1 MYQSNT
7 DPGAFRMPL
16 ANYLRRRGA
25 AYSVRVPVPKDLWEQ
40 VGKREV
46 VKALGK
52 VRDPAEARRK
62 APAKVQE
69 IHAWFD
75 RLRSGAKLTSETI
88 ERECQDIARAA
99 LEFLK
104 AERLSG
110 RRYEVEPNG
119 RDLREDYL
127 WCRMDDFEEALREDD
142 FAAVCVE
149 AEEIISRLG
158 VVAPAGSA
166 EWRELCQAL
175 LHTHS
180 EVYRVEAERHR
191 GDVLATA
198 RTPLNPML
206 ADAFQ
211 SGLTRNMPST
221 VAANGKRHEA
231 VSGGWS
237 LEEACDKF
245 ITARCNGAWT
255 PKTETQHRA
264 SLSMF
269 KQFAGA
275 GTPLGAIDRRIVADF
290 KALIERLPITHGKR
304 AGDKDRSLQNIVE
317 EAETAGTARLSSKT
331 IQRHLSALIGL
342 FRYAKEHGRYEA
354 DNPATGFRFPRTRR
368 PRDER
373 PAWTPKQL
381 EALLRSP
388 IWAGPEI
395 IRDHRYYLPLLGAY
409 GGLRLEEACQL
420 HVQDVGSE
428 DGIAFLDIRPG
439 DGKQLK
445 SRAAVR
451 RVPVHPVLIAA
462 GFLRHVED
470 ARSKGS
476 VLVFPD
482 LDGRRGGPD
491 KRLDTAV
498 TQAFTTYRR
507 AIGQYEPGRDFHAL
521 RHSFTTALENAGV
534 LRQFIDELTGY
545 EGTGETSRYAKGAS
559 LKVLAEAVS
568 RLDYGF
574 DTSHLTRPA

>member
-1 MYQSNT
+1 
-7 DPGAFRMPL
+7 MPL

-25 AYSVRVPVPKDLWEQ
+25 TYSVRVPVPKDLWEQ

-62 APAKVQE
+62 GPAKVQE
-69 IHAWFD
+69 IHALFD
-75 RLRSGAKLTSETI
+75 RLRSGAKLTSEMI

-110 RRYEVEPNG
+110 RHYEVEPNG
-119 RDLREDYL
+119 RDPREDYL
-127 WCRMDDFEEALREDD
+127 WCRMDDFQEALREDD
-142 FAAVCVE
+142 FDVVGVE

-158 VVAPAGSA
+158 VLAPGGSA

-175 LHTHS
+175 LHTHA

-198 RTPLNPML
+198 RMPLNPML
-206 ADAFQ
+206 VDAF
-211 SGLTRNMPST
+211 LTRHLPSLSAAI
-221 VAANGKRHEA
+221 VARHGDGSDE
-231 VSGGWS
+231 WS
-237 LEEACDKF
+237 LEEACGRF
-245 ITARCNGAWT
+245 IAAHVNGAWT
-255 PKTETQHRA
+255 AKTETQHRA
-264 SLSMF
+264 TLSMF

-275 GTPLGAIDRRIVADF
+275 GTPLSEIDRRMVGDF
-290 KALIERLPITHGKR
+290 KALIEKLPTTHGKR
-304 AGDKDRSLQNIVE
+304 VADRDRLLQSIVE
-317 EAETAGTARLSSKT
+317 EAEKVGATRLSPTT

-342 FRYAKEHGRYEA
+342 FRYAKEHGRYDA

-373 PAWTPKQL
+373 PAWSTKQL
-381 EALLRSP
+381 EALFRSP
-388 IWAGPEI
+388 IWSGPEI

-420 HVQDVGSE
+420 QVDDVGNE
-428 DGIAFLDIRPG
+428 NGIAFLDIRPG
-439 DGKQLK
+439 EGKQLK

-451 RVPVHPVLIAA
+451 RIPLHPVLIAA
-462 GFLRHVED
+462 GFLGHVED
-470 ARSKGS
+470 AQRKGA
-476 VLVFPD
+476 VLVFPE
-482 LDGRRGGPD
+482 LEGRRGGPD
-491 KRLDTAV
+491 KRLGAAV
-498 TQAFTTYRR
+498 TKAFTAYRR

-521 RHSFTTALENAGV
+521 RHSFTTGLEDAGV
-534 LRQFIDELTGY
+534 LRQFIDELTGH
-545 EGTGETSRYAKGAS
+545 EGVGETSRYAKGAS

-574 DTSHLTRPA
+574 DNAHLGR

>member
-1 MYQSNT
+1 LETSNL
-7 DPGAFRMPL
+7 PL

-25 AYSVRVPVPKDLWEQ
+25 TYSVRVPVPKDLWALA
-40 VGKREV
+40 GKREI
-46 VKALGK
+46 VKALGR
-52 VRDPAEARRK
+52 VRDPAEAKRK
-62 APAKVQE
+62 GAEKVQE
-69 IHAWFD
+69 VRAWFD
-75 RLRSGAKLTSETI
+75 RLRSGTRLTSEMI
-88 ERECQDIARAA
+88 ERECQDIVREA

-110 RRYEVEPNG
+110 RHYEVEPNG
-119 RDLREDYL
+119 RDPREDYL

-142 FAAVCVE
+142 FHPVCVE
-149 AEEIISRLG
+149 AEEITSRLG
-158 VVAPAGSA
+158 VVAPAESA

-175 LHTHS
+175 LHTHA

-191 GDVLATA
+191 GNVLAVA

-211 SGLTRNMPST
+211 ASLTRHMPSPLRLDR
-221 VAANGKRHEA
+221 VRHAAMSDE
-231 VSGGWS
+231 WS

-245 ITARCNGAWT
+245 IAAHCNASWTA
-255 PKTETQHRA
+255 KTEMLRRA

-275 GTPLGAIDRRIVADF
+275 GTPLSEIDRRVVGDF
-290 KALIERLPITHGKR
+290 KALIEKLPTIHGKR
-304 AGDKDRSLQNIVE
+304 ATDKDRSLQEIVE
-317 EAETAGTARLSSKT
+317 EAEREGGERLGAAT
-331 IQRHLSALIGL
+331 MQRHLSTLIGL
-342 FRYAKEHGRYEA
+342 FRYAKEHGRFEG

-373 PAWTPKQL
+373 PAWTPKHL

-388 IWAGPEI
+388 IWTGPEI

-409 GGLRLEEACQL
+409 AGLRLEEACQL
-420 HVQDVGSE
+420 HVDDVGSQ
-428 DGIAFLDIRPG
+428 DGIAFLNIRPG

-451 RVPVHPVLIAA
+451 RVPIHPVVIAA

-470 ARSKGS
+470 ARRNGS
-476 VLVFPD
+476 VLVFPE
-482 LDGRRGGPD
+482 LAGRRGGPD
-491 KRLDTAV
+491 KRLGAAV
-498 TQAFTTYRR
+498 TKAFTAYRR
-507 AIGQYEPGRDFHAL
+507 AIGQYEAGRDFHAL
-521 RHSFTTALENAGV
+521 RHSFTTALEDAGV
-534 LRQFIDELTGY
+534 SRQFIDELTGH
-545 EGTGETSRYAKGAS
+545 EGAGETSRYAKGTS

-574 DTSHLTRPA
+574 DTAHLSR